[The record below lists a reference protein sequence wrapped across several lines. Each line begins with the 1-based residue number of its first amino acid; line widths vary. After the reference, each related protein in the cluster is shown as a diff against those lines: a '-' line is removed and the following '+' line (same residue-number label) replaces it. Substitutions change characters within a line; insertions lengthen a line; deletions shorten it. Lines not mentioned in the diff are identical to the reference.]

1 MAQFVYKALTPA
13 GEQLEGQMDAG
24 NRAEVISKIQAA
36 GNIPVTAKELN
47 TGFSLEN
54 MFSSRK
60 VVSQKQ
66 VGEFT
71 DQLSTLLSSGMPL
84 ERSLSVMIDLIDD
97 DQLKIMVEQVRDKV
111 RGGGTLSDALE
122 EQHVFTNMY
131 TNMVRAGEMG
141 GTLEVTLVRLAD
153 YMTRA
158 KELKDSVIS
167 AMIYPII
174 LFVLSGASL
183 FVLLGNVVPSFKP
196 MFEDAGVELPGVTQ
210 LVLGIAEMVQNY
222 WWVIIVV
229 IVAMIIVLKQKL
241 KEPIFKLAWDKKML
255 KLPLF
260 GDLMTRV
267 DIARFSRTLGTLVDS
282 GVPLLSA
289 LKIGKKVINNTMLHK
304 VVSEASEQVKHGEPL
319 AKGLDGAEEFP
330 RLAQQLISVGEET
343 GKLNEMLLK
352 TADTYDIE
360 VKTAIDRMISL
371 LVPVVVLTLAAL
383 IFFIIFAILMAMLNM
398 NDLVG

>member
-1 MAQFVYKALTPA
+1 MPQFVYKALTPA
-13 GEQLEGQMDAG
+13 GEQLEGQMDAAS
-24 NRAEVISKIQAA
+24 RSEVIGKIQSA
-36 GNIPVTAKELN
+36 GNIPIVAKELG
-47 TGFSLEN
+47 TGFSLE
-54 MFSSRK
+54 SLLASRK
-60 VVSQKQ
+60 KISQKQ
-66 VGEFT
+66 IGEFT
-71 DQLSTLLSSGMPL
+71 DQLATLLSSGMPL

-97 DQLKIMVEQVRDKV
+97 ERLKVMVEQVRDKV

-141 GTLEVTLVRLAD
+141 GTLEITLVRLAD
-153 YMTRA
+153 YLARA

-174 LFVLSGASL
+174 LFLLSGASL
-183 FVLLGNVVPSFKP
+183 FVLLGKVVPSFKP

-210 LVLGIAEMVQNY
+210 LVLHIAEFVQNY
-222 WWVIIVV
+222 WWVIIL
-229 IVAMIIVLKQKL
+229 AIIALIFLLKQKL
-241 KEPIFKLAWDKKML
+241 TEAEFKLKWDTKLL
-255 KLPLF
+255 KTPLF
-260 GDLMTRV
+260 GDLFRRI

-282 GVPLLSA
+282 GVPLLTGLNIA
-289 LKIGKKVINNTMLHK
+289 KKVINNTLLLQI
-304 VVSEASEQVKHGEPL
+304 VTEASEKVKHGEPL
-319 AKGLDGAEEFP
+319 AAGLDKHEEFP

-352 TADTYDIE
+352 TADTYDGE

-371 LVPVVVLTLAAL
+371 LVPVVVLSLAAL
-383 IFFIIFAILMAMLNM
+383 IFFIIFAILVAMLSM

>member
-13 GEQLEGQMDAG
+13 GEQLEGQMAAAS
-24 NRAEVISKIQAA
+24 RAEVISKIQAA
-36 GNIPVTAKELN
+36 GNIPVTAKELG
-47 TGFSLEN
+47 TGFSLE
-54 MFSSRK
+54 SLLASRNK
-60 VVSQKQ
+60 VSQKQ
-66 VGEFT
+66 IGDFT

-84 ERSLSVMIDLIDD
+84 ERSLSVMIDLISDER
-97 DQLKIMVEQVRDKV
+97 LRVMVEQVRDKV

-141 GTLEVTLVRLAD
+141 GTLEITLVRLAD

-174 LFVLSGASL
+174 LFLLSGASL
-183 FVLLGNVVPSFKP
+183 FVLLGKVVPSFKP

-210 LVLGIAEMVQNY
+210 LVLNLAELVQNY
-222 WWVIIVV
+222 WWVIILAIVGV
-229 IVAMIIVLKQKL
+229 IVAVKQKL
-241 KEPIFKLAWDKKML
+241 KEPEFRLAWDKKML
-255 KLPLF
+255 SMPLF
-260 GDLMTRV
+260 GDLYTRI

-282 GVPLLSA
+282 GVPLLSGLTIA
-289 LKIGKKVINNTMLHK
+289 KKVINNTLLHLI
-304 VVSEASEQVKHGEPL
+304 VSEASEKVKHGEPL
-319 AKGLDGAEEFP
+319 AAGLEEAEEFP